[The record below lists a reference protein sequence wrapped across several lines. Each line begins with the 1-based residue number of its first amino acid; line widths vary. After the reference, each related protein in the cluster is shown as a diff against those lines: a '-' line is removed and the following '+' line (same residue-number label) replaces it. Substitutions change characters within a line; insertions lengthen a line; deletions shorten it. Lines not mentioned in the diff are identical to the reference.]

1 MSASR
6 FKGFIKNHVK
16 HIVLLS
22 VFAASVIVHVLT
34 RSSHTFSDLLNFGLS
49 AHIRALLSVANSV
62 FPFSLSEII
71 LVLLPLV
78 LVATP
83 IYSIIKKD
91 SASKVLLV
99 LVSILVALY
108 ALFVLAFA
116 PAYGATPAAK
126 LFKLTDKSAELSELT
141 EAAYV
146 LVDEINA
153 ISDEITFEDD
163 SFSDMGYGL
172 DTLGDKLIESYDILH
187 TKYPFIKNF
196 HSRLK
201 PILLSKPLTYTHIS
215 GVYAYYTG
223 ESNINTNFPDYTIP
237 FTSAHEMAH
246 ARGFA
251 RENEANFVAFLVCE
265 NTNDPYVRYSG
276 KLSMLEYIS
285 NAIYTDDP
293 ELSSKIL
300 LSLDK
305 RVLGDII
312 AYSEFFE
319 EYRDSEA
326 SEVASAV
333 NDTVLKSQG
342 VAEGEKSYGLV
353 IDLAVAYILEK

>member
-1 MSASR
+1 MSVSR
-6 FKGFIKNHVK
+6 FKSFIKSHVK
-16 HIVLLS
+16 YLVLFS
-22 VFAASVIVHVLT
+22 VFVASVIIHVLT
-34 RSSHTFSDLLNFGLS
+34 RSSHTFSDLLNLGLS
-49 AHIRALLSVANSV
+49 THIRATLSVINSV
-62 FPFSLSEII
+62 VPFSLSEII
-71 LVLLPLV
+71 LVLLPIV
-78 LVATP
+78 LIATP
-83 IYSIIKKD
+83 IYSMVKKD

-99 LVSILVALY
+99 LISILVTLY
-108 ALFVLAFA
+108 VLFVLAFA

-126 LFKLTDKSAELSELT
+126 LFMLTDKSAELSELT
-141 EAAYV
+141 ESAYI
-146 LVDEINA
+146 LADEINGLA
-153 ISDEITFEDD
+153 DEIVFEDG
-163 SFSDMGYGL
+163 SFSDMDYDL
-172 DTLGDKLIESYDILH
+172 DTLGDKLIESYDKLH
-187 TKYPFIKNF
+187 TSYPFIKNF

-265 NTNDPYVRYSG
+265 NADDPYVRYSG
-276 KLSMLEYIS
+276 KLSMLEYIT

-293 ELSSKIL
+293 VLSSKIL
-300 LSLDK
+300 LSLDR

-353 IDLAVAYILEK
+353 IDLAVAYILGK